1 MNENTVITDVKA
13 VETKVVSDVKTDLNK
28 IATIAKTD
36 ATKLE
41 VKVKAEE
48 VKVVNEVKAEIP
60 VVKSRLINY
69 GEAEAKKPVT
79 LSLWQ
84 VVVIAI
90 VCVIVGHL
98 L

>member
-41 VKVKAEE
+41 AKVKTEE

-60 VVKSRLINY
+60 VVESRLINY
-69 GEAEAKKPVT
+69 GETEAKKPVT
-79 LSLWQ
+79 VKLW
-84 VVVIAI
+84 VLVAAI
-90 VCVIVGHL
+90 ILAAIIGHIL
-98 L
+98 